1 MSTEEM
7 EILFYEVLRTIF
19 LKNLPP
25 SGILFKEPIFAVFK
39 YLLKNWND
47 DLDNFKDVKGLRLI
61 VVNQELQVPPQKEV
75 DNERPRFNPLSFLFV
90 GVLEV
95 PGA

>member
-25 SGILFKEPIFAVFK
+25 SGVLFKEPIFAVFK
-39 YLLKNWND
+39 YLLKN
-47 DLDNFKDVKGLRLI
+47 
-61 VVNQELQVPPQKEV
+61 
-75 DNERPRFNPLSFLFV
+75 
-90 GVLEV
+90 
-95 PGA
+95 